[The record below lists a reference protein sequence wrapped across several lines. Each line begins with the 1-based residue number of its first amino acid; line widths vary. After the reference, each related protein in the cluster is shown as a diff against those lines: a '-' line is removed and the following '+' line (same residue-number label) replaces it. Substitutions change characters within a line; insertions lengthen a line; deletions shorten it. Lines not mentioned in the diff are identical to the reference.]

1 MPRGAKGYDSKEG
14 ALLERG
20 CGSRR
25 NAARKEGA
33 LLERGCGSRRNA
45 TRKEGAAQ
53 GCATQWGLGSKWVRL
68 EASCFF
74 GAKRIGVEICSECVL
89 SGKILVE
96 RLQKCFLHNYLCGN
110 IAKSFFFAIFAP
122 NG

>member
-1 MPRGAKGYDSKEG
+1 MPRGAKGCQGGAKGYDSKEG
-14 ALLERG
+14 TLLEKRVRLKEECDSKRG
-20 CGSRR
+20 CD
-25 NAARKEGA
+25 
-33 LLERGCGSRRNA
+33 SRRNA
-45 TRKEGAAQ
+45 TRKEGA
-53 GCATQWGLGSKWVRL
+53 TQWGLGSKWVWL

-89 SGKILVE
+89 SGKILVK